1 MSNPL
6 DRIELV
12 DFESALSQ
20 RYLAYALS
28 TIVARSLPD
37 VRDGLKPV
45 HRRLLFAME
54 QLKLDPKSGYKKCA
68 RVVGDVIGKFHPHGD
83 TAVYD
88 AMVRLA
94 QDFAVRYPLVDGHG
108 NFGNIDGDNAAAM
121 RYTEAKLTLVA
132 KYLLQGLDRNAV
144 DFRATYD
151 GEGQEPVVMPA
162 AFPNLLAN
170 GATGIAVGMAT
181 SIPPHNVAEICTAL
195 ETIIEEKLSTPNA
208 ESVQRLLQI
217 LPGPDF
223 PTGGIIVESPET
235 IAHAYITGRGS
246 LRIRAR
252 WEVEKL
258 KNGSYQIVVT
268 EIPYQVLKSRLI
280 EKIAELMIAK
290 KLPLLGDIH
299 DESTDTVRLILEPK
313 TRQVDPEVLMESLF
327 RMTELESRFSLNLN
341 VLDARG
347 VPQVMNLHQ
356 LLLAYLDHRV
366 EVLQRVTRFRLDE
379 IANRLELLNGYL
391 IAYLNLD
398 EVIRIIREEDDS
410 KAELMQRFSLT
421 DRQAE
426 GILNMRLRS
435 LRKLEEIEIRQ
446 ETQALEK
453 EQRQL
458 NKLLES
464 PSHQMQAIRS
474 EIQAV
479 RQHFGQD
486 TPLGARRT
494 TFATPSTA
502 VIVPIE
508 TFIERE
514 PVTIVCSEKTWIRAF
529 KGHTVEPIEV
539 KYKDGDQHQ
548 FFLRAHTTDRL
559 LVFSSKG
566 KFYTIGVDKL
576 AGGKGFGEPMR
587 LYIDLAQDEE
597 IITLL
602 TYAPSTSEDAKF
614 LIAAEDG
621 RGFMVPQ
628 SQVLAQT
635 KSGKQV
641 LTPRDGTRAAVCV
654 PVEGDHVAVVGNNR
668 KLLVFPLAD
677 VPLMNRGQG
686 VMLQKYKDARLSD
699 ITTFTLAS
707 GLSWRILDR
716 QRTER
721 DLSSWLGQRGQVGRF
736 PPVGFPRTN
745 KFIVG

>member
-1 MSNPL
+1 
-6 DRIELV
+6 
-12 DFESALSQ
+12 
-20 RYLAYALS
+20 
-28 TIVARSLPD
+28 
-37 VRDGLKPV
+37 
-45 HRRLLFAME
+45 
-54 QLKLDPKSGYKKCA
+54 
-68 RVVGDVIGKFHPHGD
+68 
-83 TAVYD
+83 
-88 AMVRLA
+88 
-94 QDFAVRYPLVDGHG
+94 
-108 NFGNIDGDNAAAM
+108 
-121 RYTEAKLTLVA
+121 
-132 KYLLQGLDRNAV
+132 
-144 DFRATYD
+144 
-151 GEGQEPVVMPA
+151 
-162 AFPNLLAN
+162 
-170 GATGIAVGMAT
+170 
-181 SIPPHNVAEICTAL
+181 
-195 ETIIEEKLSTPNA
+195 
-208 ESVQRLLQI
+208 
-217 LPGPDF
+217 
-223 PTGGIIVESPET
+223 
-235 IAHAYITGRGS
+235 
-246 LRIRAR
+246 
-252 WEVEKL
+252 
-258 KNGSYQIVVT
+258 
-268 EIPYQVLKSRLI
+268 
-280 EKIAELMIAK
+280 
-290 KLPLLGDIH
+290 
-299 DESTDTVRLILEPK
+299 
-313 TRQVDPEVLMESLF
+313 
-327 RMTELESRFSLNLN
+327 
-341 VLDARG
+341 
-347 VPQVMNLHQ
+347 
-356 LLLAYLDHRV
+356 
-366 EVLQRVTRFRLDE
+366 
-379 IANRLELLNGYL
+379 
-391 IAYLNLD
+391 
-398 EVIRIIREEDDS
+398 
-410 KAELMQRFSLT
+410 
-421 DRQAE
+421 
-426 GILNMRLRS
+426 
-435 LRKLEEIEIRQ
+435 
-446 ETQALEK
+446 
-453 EQRQL
+453 
-458 NKLLES
+458 
-464 PSHQMQAIRS
+464 MQAIRS

-602 TYAPSTSEDAKF
+602 TYAPTTAEDAKF

-641 LTPRDGTRAAVCV
+641 LTPRDDTRAAVCV
-654 PVEGDHVAVVGNNR
+654 PVDGDHVAVVGNNR

-699 ITTFTLAS
+699 ITTFTLAN

-721 DLSSWLGQRGQVGRF
+721 DLSAWLGQRGQVGRF